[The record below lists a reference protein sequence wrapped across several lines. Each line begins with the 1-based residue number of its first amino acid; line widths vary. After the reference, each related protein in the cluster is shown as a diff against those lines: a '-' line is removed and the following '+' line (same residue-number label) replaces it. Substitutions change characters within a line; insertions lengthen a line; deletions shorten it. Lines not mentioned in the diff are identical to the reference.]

1 MVLCIQLV
9 VNKHVW
15 KEFLEAVKE
24 NSWQEAQLEKRHGG
38 VKAHV
43 CFGMQAAQN
52 GYNTVYME
60 MEGVGWQEIN

>member
-15 KEFLEAVKE
+15 KEFLEAERKI
-24 NSWQEAQLEKRHGG
+24 AGRRHSLKKGME
-38 VKAHV
+38 VLKHTCAL
-43 CFGMQAAQN
+43 GMQAAQN

-60 MEGVGWQEIN
+60 MEGMGDGRK